1 MGDETTRT
9 ESWADQV
16 SAFISGLVRP
26 AVTFVIVLVFAKLAL
41 NGTIGAEAAMGV
53 ISSVLTFWF
62 AQRAT
67 TKATEAAVSAA
78 AVSAAVAAT
87 RLAPPPPPP
96 PPPTP

>member
-1 MGDETTRT
+1 MGEETSSPM
-9 ESWADQV
+9 SWAEQV
-16 SAFISGLVRP
+16 STFVSGLVRP

-41 NGTIGAEAAMGV
+41 NDKIGAEAAMGV

-96 PPPTP
+96 PTP